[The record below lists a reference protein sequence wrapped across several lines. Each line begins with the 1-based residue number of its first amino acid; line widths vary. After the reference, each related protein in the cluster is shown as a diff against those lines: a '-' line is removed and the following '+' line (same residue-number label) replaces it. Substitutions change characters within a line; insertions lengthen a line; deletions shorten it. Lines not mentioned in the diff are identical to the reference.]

1 MDTTFITAF
10 TDNTITTFEKM
21 ADIKLIPEGE
31 VYTDNSDITSLGI
44 TSIISFAGKGKG
56 RLVLD
61 MEANLALQIAKNII
75 GEDFNTVRDE
85 MLLATIG
92 ELNNTIAGAAIT
104 DINNAFSM
112 SLRLSPPIEFTGRDI
127 VIAIPKLNSMSNTYR
142 TEYGKLKIN
151 IAFEGGSFDGC

>member
-10 TDNTITTFEKM
+10 TEKTITTFEKM
-21 ADIKLIPEGE
+21 ADVKLITDGE
-31 VYTDNSDITSLGI
+31 VCKDNNDITSLGV

-56 RLVLD
+56 RLILD
-61 MEANLALQIAKNII
+61 METNLALQIGKNII
-75 GEDFNTVRDE
+75 AEDFNSVKDE

-112 SLRLSPPIEFTGRDI
+112 SLRLSPPIEFTGRDV
-127 VIAIPKLNSMSNTYR
+127 VIAIPKINSVSNTYR